1 MGDARLKPAILVISD
16 TASKDPSTD
25 KSGDVLTE
33 TFSTDGG
40 SQWHAPLV
48 KIVPDSVIEIQRTVQ
63 QWSDTE
69 DYFNLIITTGGTG
82 FAVKDITPEVGLPLS
97 RQPLFRRLLKFSC
110 YLYCYFSSLTFS
122 RLGY

>member
-25 KSGDVLTE
+25 KAGNVLKE

-40 SQWHAPLV
+40 GHWRPPVV
-48 KIVPDSVIEIQRTVQ
+48 KIVPDSIIEIQQTVQ
-63 QWSDTE
+63 QWSDAL

-82 FAVKDITPEVGLPLS
+82 FAVKDVTPEVGLPRS
-97 RQPLFRRLLKFSC
+97 CEEYASISGYCLFVIFTS
-110 YLYCYFSSLTFS
+110 YFSYCS
-122 RLGY
+122 RLGC

>member
-1 MGDARLKPAILVISD
+1 MMGDARLKPAILVISD

-25 KSGDVLTE
+25 KSGNVLTE

-48 KIVPDSVIEIQRTVQ
+48 KIVPDNVIEIQQTVQ

-69 DYFNLIITTGGTG
+69 EYFNLVITTGGTG
-82 FAVKDITPEVGLPLS
+82 FAVEDITPEVGLSLS
-97 RQPLFRRLLKFSC
+97 RQPCFHAYSSFLMSILLV
-110 YLYCYFSSLTFS
+110 SSP
-122 RLGY
+122 